1 MSEQSKGR
9 PVQPKC
15 PKCGKALYK
24 RMDPGGVK
32 TSDPYGWCRNAS
44 CESYNVDQSGESRFA
59 PIGGAAPP
67 PKKAPEAKPKAEG
80 KPEAK
85 PAAKPA
91 AAPKVTPPPPKKAP
105 APVAKKAAKAKADAD
120 AKASAE
126 VAEAAA
132 KAVGA
137 KLSAPAKGE
146 GDAVDKARER
156 ISKALEAVEA
166 TYSKAVIG
174 LALAIVSQQM
184 GSHEAANALIAEYDL
199 EAKYGIKPR

>member
-32 TSDPYGWCRNAS
+32 TSDPYGWCRNS
-44 CESYNVDQSGESRFA
+44 GCELYNTDQSGESRFA

-67 PKKAPEAKPKAEG
+67 SKKSEGKPAS

-85 PAAKPA
+85 PAPTK
-91 AAPKVTPPPPKKAP
+91 APKVAPPPPKKAP
-105 APVAKKAAKAKADAD
+105 QPVDKKAAKAKADAE

-137 KLSAPAKGE
+137 KLAPAAEGE
-146 GDAVDKARER
+146 GDAVAKARKR
-156 ISKALEAVEA
+156 ISQALEAVEA

-199 EAKYGIKPR
+199 EERYGIKPR